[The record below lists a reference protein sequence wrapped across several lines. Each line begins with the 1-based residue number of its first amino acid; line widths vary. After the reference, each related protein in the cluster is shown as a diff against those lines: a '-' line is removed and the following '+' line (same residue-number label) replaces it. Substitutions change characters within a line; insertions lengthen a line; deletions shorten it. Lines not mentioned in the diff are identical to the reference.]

1 MRISDWSSDLCS
13 SDLADSTDSQV
24 EKGALGDGP
33 TGHQG
38 GGHEPEIERGGGP
51 GPGGEG
57 QCDQRAAGQGNST
70 WPLRQGAQG
79 PAAGGDLLGAEGS
92 HQDHLGAAAY
102 PAAATAA
109 TRSSMVAMAG
119 SCNTSM
125 RPVLKCTV
133 AASTP
138 ASAWS
143 SRSYL
148 AMPDG
153 PGS

>member
-1 MRISDWSSDLCS
+1 MLTHVCSVSFFFFSSRRRHTRC
-13 SDLADSTDSQV
+13 
-24 EKGALGDGP
+24 ALV
-33 TGHQG
+33 TGVQTCAL
-38 GGHEPEIERGGGP
+38 PIC
-51 GPGGEG
+51 
-57 QCDQRAAGQGNST
+57 QCDQRAAGQGNSP

-92 HQDHLGAAAY
+92 HQDPLGAAAY

-143 SRSYL
+143 RRSIL
-148 AMPDG
+148 AMHDG
-153 PGS
+153 QVSSLL

>member
-1 MRISDWSSDLCS
+1 MRTSDWSSDVCS
-13 SDLADSTDSQV
+13 SDL
-24 EKGALGDGP
+24 
-33 TGHQG
+33 
-38 GGHEPEIERGGGP
+38 
-51 GPGGEG
+51 GEG
-57 QCDQRAAGQGNST
+57 QCDQRAAGQGNSP

-92 HQDHLGAAAY
+92 HQDPLGAAAY

-143 SRSYL
+143 RRSIL
-148 AMPDG
+148 AMHDRSEEHTSELQSLMRISYAG
-153 PGS
+153 FCLKKKKTTKDH